1 MKKTVILSAAA
12 LSMLV
17 APSVLAEEVTIQA
30 GDTLSEIAE
39 AHNVDV
45 DFLVR
50 LNGIAE
56 PDFIIAGEKLY
67 TEEADVAGT
76 ATVTV
81 TEAAPAQETE
91 VVQYTA
97 PQVETP
103 VSAVPYSEE
112 PASTPV
118 ESTPVVDNSYTSTV
132 VGSDAAAKEEIARR
146 ESGGSYTATNGIYYG
161 RYQLTNSYLNGDY
174 SAANQ
179 ERVADQYVA
188 DRYGS
193 WSNAL
198 AFWNANG
205 WYYN

>member
-39 AHNVDV
+39 VHNVDV

-97 PQVETP
+97 PQVEAP

-205 WYYN
+205 WY

>member
-1 MKKTVILSAAA
+1 MKKTVILSAVA

-103 VSAVPYSEE
+103 VSAVPYSQE

-205 WYYN
+205 WY

>member
-1 MKKTVILSAAA
+1 MKKTVILSAIA
-12 LSMLV
+12 LSMLA

-30 GDTLSEIAE
+30 GDTLTEIAE
-39 AHNVDV
+39 THNVDV

-50 LNGIAE
+50 LNDIAD
-56 PDFIIAGEKLY
+56 PDVIIAGEKLY

-76 ATVTV
+76 V
-81 TEAAPAQETE
+81 TEAAPVQETE

-103 VSAVPYSEE
+103 VSTVSYSQE
-112 PASTPV
+112 PTPVTESSYASTV
-118 ESTPVVDNSYTSTV
+118 A
-132 VGSDAAAKEEIARR
+132 GSDATAKEEIARR

-205 WYYN
+205 WY

>member
-97 PQVETP
+97 PQVEAP

-161 RYQLTNSYLNGDY
+161 RYQLTNSYLNGT
-174 SAANQ
+174 
-179 ERVADQYVA
+179 
-188 DRYGS
+188 
-193 WSNAL
+193 
-198 AFWNANG
+198 
-205 WYYN
+205 

>member
-76 ATVTV
+76 T
-81 TEAAPAQETE
+81 TEVAPVQETE

-103 VSAVPYSEE
+103 SYSQEQ
-112 PASTPV
+112 APV
-118 ESTPVVDNSYTSTV
+118 TDYSYNSTV
-132 VGSDAAAKEEIARR
+132 TVSDAAAKEEIARR
-146 ESGGSYTATNGIYYG
+146 ESGGSYTATNGVYYG
-161 RYQLTNSYLNGDY
+161 RYQLTNSYLGGDY
-174 SAANQ
+174 SPANQ

-193 WSNAL
+193 WTNAL

-205 WYYN
+205 WY

>member
-45 DFLVR
+45 NFLVR

-76 ATVTV
+76 V
-81 TEAAPAQETE
+81 TEAAPVQETE

-103 VSAVPYSEE
+103 SYTQE
-112 PASTPV
+112 PAPAT
-118 ESTPVVDNSYTSTV
+118 ESSYASTV
-132 VGSDAAAKEEIARR
+132 AGSDAAAKEEIARR

-188 DRYGS
+188 GRYGS

-205 WYYN
+205 WY

>member
-76 ATVTV
+76 VTV

-112 PASTPV
+112 PA
-118 ESTPVVDNSYTSTV
+118 STPVVDNSYTSTV

-205 WYYN
+205 WY

>member
-76 ATVTV
+76 V

-97 PQVETP
+97 PQVEAP

-161 RYQLTNSYLNGDY
+161 RYQLTNSYLGGDY
-174 SAANQ
+174 SPANQ

-188 DRYGS
+188 ERYGS

-205 WYYN
+205 WY

>member
-1 MKKTVILSAAA
+1 M
-12 LSMLV
+12 
-17 APSVLAEEVTIQA
+17 
-30 GDTLSEIAE
+30 
-39 AHNVDV
+39 
-45 DFLVR
+45 
-50 LNGIAE
+50 
-56 PDFIIAGEKLY
+56 Y

-179 ERVADQYVA
+179 ERGADQYVA

-205 WYYN
+205 WY

>member
-205 WYYN
+205 WY

>member
-12 LSMLV
+12 LSMLA

-205 WYYN
+205 WY

>member
-1 MKKTVILSAAA
+1 MKKTVILSAIA

-30 GDTLSEIAE
+30 GDTLTEIAE
-39 AHNVDV
+39 THNVDV

-50 LNGIAE
+50 LNDIAD
-56 PDFIIAGEKLY
+56 PDVIIAGEKLY

-76 ATVTV
+76 GTVTV

-97 PQVETP
+97 PQVDTP
-103 VSAVPYSEE
+103 VSTVSYSQE
-112 PASTPV
+112 PTPV
-118 ESTPVVDNSYTSTV
+118 TESSHVSTV
-132 VGSDAAAKEEIARR
+132 AGSDVAAKEEIARR

-205 WYYN
+205 WY

>member
-198 AFWNANG
+198 AFWSANG
-205 WYYN
+205 WY

>member
-17 APSVLAEEVTIQA
+17 APSVLAEEVTIQS
-30 GDTLSEIAE
+30 GDTLSKIAE
-39 AHNVDV
+39 THNVDV

-50 LNGIAE
+50 LNGIAN
-56 PDFIIAGEKLY
+56 PDFIIAGETLY
-67 TEEADVAGT
+67 TEEADVAGATTEVVGTT
-76 ATVTV
+76 AEV
-81 TEAAPAQETE
+81 APVQETE

-103 VSAVPYSEE
+103 SYSQE
-112 PASTPV
+112 PAPV
-118 ESTPVVDNSYTSTV
+118 TDYSYNSTV
-132 VGSDAAAKEEIARR
+132 TGSDAAAKEEIARR

-161 RYQLTNSYLNGDY
+161 RYQLTNSYLGGDY
-174 SAANQ
+174 SPANQ

-205 WYYN
+205 WY

>member
-97 PQVETP
+97 PQVEAP
-103 VSAVPYSEE
+103 VSAVPYSQE

-161 RYQLTNSYLNGDY
+161 RYQLTNSYLGGDY
-174 SAANQ
+174 SPANQ

-188 DRYGS
+188 ERYGS

-205 WYYN
+205 WY

>member
-97 PQVETP
+97 PQVEAP

-188 DRYGS
+188 ERYGC
-193 WSNAL
+193 WSDAL

-205 WYYN
+205 WY

>member
-118 ESTPVVDNSYTSTV
+118 VDNSYTSAV

-205 WYYN
+205 WY

>member
-1 MKKTVILSAAA
+1 MKKTVILTAAA

-17 APSVLAEEVTIQA
+17 APSVLAEEATIQA

-97 PQVETP
+97 PQVEAP

-205 WYYN
+205 WY

>member
-76 ATVTV
+76 V

-103 VSAVPYSEE
+103 VSAVPYSQE

-161 RYQLTNSYLNGDY
+161 RYQLTNSYLGGDY
-174 SAANQ
+174 SPANQ

-188 DRYGS
+188 ERYGS

-205 WYYN
+205 WY

>member
-76 ATVTV
+76 AT
-81 TEAAPAQETE
+81 EAAPAQETE

-97 PQVETP
+97 PQVEAP

-161 RYQLTNSYLNGDY
+161 RYQLTNSYLGGDY
-174 SAANQ
+174 SPANQ

-188 DRYGS
+188 ERYGS

-205 WYYN
+205 WY

>member
-76 ATVTV
+76 ATVPV

-103 VSAVPYSEE
+103 VSAVPYSQE

-205 WYYN
+205 WY

>member
-76 ATVTV
+76 ATVPV

-205 WYYN
+205 WY

>member
-76 ATVTV
+76 ATVPV

-103 VSAVPYSEE
+103 VSAVPYSQE
-112 PASTPV
+112 PA
-118 ESTPVVDNSYTSTV
+118 STPVVDNSYASTV

-161 RYQLTNSYLNGDY
+161 RYQLTNSYLGGDY
-174 SAANQ
+174 SPANQ

-188 DRYGS
+188 ERYGS

-205 WYYN
+205 WY

>member
-76 ATVTV
+76 VTV

-97 PQVETP
+97 PQVEAP
-103 VSAVPYSEE
+103 VSAVPYSQE

-161 RYQLTNSYLNGDY
+161 RYQLTNSYLGGDY
-174 SAANQ
+174 SPANQ

-188 DRYGS
+188 ERYGS

-205 WYYN
+205 WY

>member
-97 PQVETP
+97 PQVEAP

-205 WYYN
+205 WY

>member
-97 PQVETP
+97 PQVEAP
-103 VSAVPYSEE
+103 VSAVPYSQE

-205 WYYN
+205 WY

>member
-1 MKKTVILSAAA
+1 
-12 LSMLV
+12 MLV

-97 PQVETP
+97 PQVEAP

-118 ESTPVVDNSYTSTV
+118 ESAPVVDNSYTSTV

-205 WYYN
+205 WY

>member
-76 ATVTV
+76 ATVT
-81 TEAAPAQETE
+81 EATPAQETE

-97 PQVETP
+97 PQVEAP
-103 VSAVPYSEE
+103 VSAVPYSQE

-161 RYQLTNSYLNGDY
+161 RYQLTNSYLGGDY
-174 SAANQ
+174 SPANQ

-188 DRYGS
+188 ERYGS

-205 WYYN
+205 WY

>member
-97 PQVETP
+97 PQVEAP

-112 PASTPV
+112 PA
-118 ESTPVVDNSYTSTV
+118 STPVVDNSYTSTV
-132 VGSDAAAKEEIARR
+132 VGSDAAAKAEIARR

-205 WYYN
+205 WY

>member
-17 APSVLAEEVTIQA
+17 APSVLAEEVTIQS

-76 ATVTV
+76 ATVPV

-205 WYYN
+205 WY

>member
-118 ESTPVVDNSYTSTV
+118 ESAPVVDNSYTSTV

-205 WYYN
+205 WY

>member
-45 DFLVR
+45 DFLMR
-50 LNGIAE
+50 LNDIAN
-56 PDFIIAGEKLY
+56 PDLIIAGETLY
-67 TEEADVAGT
+67 TEESDVAGN
-76 ATVTV
+76 ATEV
-81 TEAAPAQETE
+81 APVQETE

-103 VSAVPYSEE
+103 SYYQE
-112 PASTPV
+112 PAPV
-118 ESTPVVDNSYTSTV
+118 TESSYASTV
-132 VGSDAAAKEEIARR
+132 AGSDAAAKEEIASR
-146 ESGGSYTATNGIYYG
+146 ESGGSYTATNGVYYG

-188 DRYGS
+188 GRYGS

-205 WYYN
+205 WY

>member
-30 GDTLSEIAE
+30 GDTLSELAE

-45 DFLVR
+45 DFLMR
-50 LNGIAE
+50 LNDIAN
-56 PDFIIAGEKLY
+56 PDLIIAGETLY
-67 TEEADVAGT
+67 TEESDVAGK
-76 ATVTV
+76 A
-81 TEAAPAQETE
+81 TEAAPVQETE

-103 VSAVPYSEE
+103 SYSQE
-112 PASTPV
+112 PAPV
-118 ESTPVVDNSYTSTV
+118 TESSYASTV
-132 VGSDAAAKEEIARR
+132 AGSDAAAKEEIARR
-146 ESGGSYTATNGIYYG
+146 ESGGSYTATNGVYYG

-188 DRYGS
+188 GRYGS

-198 AFWNANG
+198 VFWNANG
-205 WYYN
+205 WY

>member
-1 MKKTVILSAAA
+1 MKKTVILSAVA

-76 ATVTV
+76 V

-97 PQVETP
+97 PQVEAP
-103 VSAVPYSEE
+103 VSAVPYSQE

-205 WYYN
+205 WY

>member
-103 VSAVPYSEE
+103 VSAVPYSQE
-112 PASTPV
+112 PA
-118 ESTPVVDNSYTSTV
+118 STPVVDNSYTSTV

-205 WYYN
+205 WY

>member
-67 TEEADVAGT
+67 TEEADVAG
-76 ATVTV
+76 TVTV

-161 RYQLTNSYLNGDY
+161 RYQLTNSYLGGDY
-174 SAANQ
+174 SPANQ

-188 DRYGS
+188 ERYGS

-205 WYYN
+205 WY

>member
-67 TEEADVAGT
+67 TEEADIAGT

-97 PQVETP
+97 PQVEAP

-205 WYYN
+205 WY

>member
-103 VSAVPYSEE
+103 VSAVPYSQE

-205 WYYN
+205 WY